1 MPKPK
6 SNPAAEFARQAL
18 AEIIDLKFYKGDGS
32 AESIVIW
39 LKAHAIKKHH
49 QLSMLM
55 GVEGTSLRRCGMDSI
70 GQPKTGKQFRRL
82 LKTAKE

>member
-1 MPKPK
+1 MAKPK
-6 SNPAAEFARQAL
+6 SNPQAEFAREAL

-39 LKAHAIKKHH
+39 LKAHAIKRLH

-55 GVEGTSLRRCGMDSI
+55 GIEGTSLRRCGMDSL
-70 GQPKTGKQFRRL
+70 GRP
-82 LKTAKE
+82 KTAKRIRRIKKAIGD